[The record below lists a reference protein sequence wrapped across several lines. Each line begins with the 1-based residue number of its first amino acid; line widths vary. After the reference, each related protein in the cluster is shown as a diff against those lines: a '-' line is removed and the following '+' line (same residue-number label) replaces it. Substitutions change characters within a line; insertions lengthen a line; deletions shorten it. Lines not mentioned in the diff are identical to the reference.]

1 MRSLA
6 GVAGGRA
13 KVAELAPSRA
23 AHLEMESRQRPGQP
37 RPVWQREGNYDLGMS
52 YSFYFR
58 SAGQIQQN
66 YSCRSGK
73 SRGLL
78 G

>member
-13 KVAELAPSRA
+13 KVAELAPSGA
-23 AHLEMESRQRPGQP
+23 VHLEMESRQRPGQP

-52 YSFYFR
+52 YSFSYR
-58 SAGQIQQN
+58 SAGQI
-66 YSCRSGK
+66 
-73 SRGLL
+73 
-78 G
+78 